1 MCLLIL
7 GKDNVSYNLTVLHL
21 TINENRFSQSLESK
35 DELIYNIY
43 YIYLYINIY
52 SIYYNVFF
60 SFIAF
65 SNFINCKM

>member
-21 TINENRFSQSLESK
+21 TINEKRFSQSLESK

-60 SFIAF
+60 LIHRIFQF
-65 SNFINCKM
+65 Y